1 MKRYLLVFGMAL
13 SMLCNAQ
20 DDEIKIDS
28 EIKAVTVF
36 LNGAQINRTAEVS
49 LVKGNNTVRFTGLS
63 QYITKNSVQV
73 AGQKGVIIVSV
84 NQETNYME
92 NADEPSD
99 VKVMRMELDA
109 LESKLRIQNDEAF
122 VLQAEKEMILSNSNI
137 IGYEEG
143 VDPVNLMDIA
153 DYYRQNL
160 NSIDFALLEIER
172 NKKELYK
179 KINDYKAEIRSQGYR
194 LNQPK
199 GEIVVKISA
208 DQSGTKLIDFSYLVN
223 HAGWAPSYDVRSK
236 DISGPIGLTYKG
248 NVYQNTNVDWT
259 QVKLK
264 LSTGNP
270 SIGGS
275 KPEFVTW
282 HLSAYEK
289 SKNKSR
295 SGGGRGRSKG
305 VANAY
310 SGYAEKEEMAYESDD
325 EGGSVADYTTVN
337 EAGVNTEFEI
347 ALPYSVPADGKKL
360 SVEVQTHELPVEYEY
375 YAVPKLD
382 PDAFLI
388 SKVSGWDDLYL
399 LPGGTN
405 IYYQGTFVGNSY
417 INTNTTDDTLTLSLG
432 RDNNIVVKRDV
443 MKDLCSNQTIG
454 SNKKT
459 EKVFEISVK
468 NTRKSPIRIKIED
481 QIPISTD
488 KDISIESVD
497 LNGGKLDEDTG
508 IVTWLL
514 ELGPG
519 ENKSVQFKFAVK
531 YPKDKYIPNL

>member
-1 MKRYLLVFGMAL
+1 ML
-13 SMLCNAQ
+13 SNAQ

-49 LVKGNNTVRFTGLS
+49 LVKGNNTVRFTGLF

-73 AGQKGVIIVSV
+73 SGQKGVIIVSV

-122 VLQAEKEMILSNSNI
+122 VLQAEKEMILANSNI

-160 NSIDFALLEIER
+160 NNIDFALLEIER

-208 DQSGTKLIDFSYLVN
+208 DQSGTKLINFSYLVN
-223 HAGWAPSYDVRSK
+223 HAGWSPSYDVRSK

-270 SIGGS
+270 SVGGS
-275 KPEFVTW
+275 KPEFVAW
-282 HLSAYEK
+282 HLSAYDK
-289 SKNKSR
+289 TKNKSR
-295 SGGGRGRSKG
+295 SGGGKRRGNK
-305 VANAY
+305 AAAY
-310 SGYAEKEEMAYESDD
+310 TYDSYAEKEEMSYEADD

-459 EKVFEISVK
+459 EKVFDISVK

-508 IVTWLL
+508 IVTWIL